1 MSLRQ
6 KIRKHNNALI
16 PLQNEKNV
24 FNSDNE
30 NIGTVTSGSM
40 SPSLN
45 KAIGLAYINI
55 DESNIGNNILVQV
68 RNKFLDA
75 TIVKI
80 PFL

>member
-1 MSLRQ
+1 MGSEMC
-6 KIRKHNNALI
+6 IRD
-16 PLQNEKNV
+16 
-24 FNSDNE
+24 SDNID
-30 NIGTVTSGSM
+30 IGAVTSGSM

-55 DESNIGNNILVQV
+55 DESNIGNNVLIQV

-75 TIVKI
+75 RIVKF